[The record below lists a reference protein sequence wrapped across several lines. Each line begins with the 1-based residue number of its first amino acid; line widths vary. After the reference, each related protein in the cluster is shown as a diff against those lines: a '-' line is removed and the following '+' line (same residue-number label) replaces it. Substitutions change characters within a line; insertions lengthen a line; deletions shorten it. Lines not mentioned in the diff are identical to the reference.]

1 MNQTPRKYRYICIN
15 LILIFGFTWSTPGYS
30 QSSPTISKIS
40 KTLNIEDSS
49 EELDEGGIG
58 LTYIH
63 RRIIAGEI
71 KESIEWLGQELELI
85 EKLEGRY
92 SESLVNPLA
101 LLGDAHFKKGDYY
114 TALQTYQRAVHLRR
128 VNSGLHSEK
137 QIPIVYREAEA
148 YAAIENIEEANNRHE
163 YAYSLLKRLH
173 EDQSLELING
183 VYRLGD
189 WYSKINNVYAARGM
203 YEYALKILDKH
214 NLLESEEALPAYRGI
229 ALGYRLERFPPTY
242 IDATAYPTANTT
254 QFDENQNAMLSINNF
269 PAGENA
275 LQKIIA
281 IHQKSSGTFSF
292 DQEINAILE
301 LADWYLLWDKTSRAR
316 VLYSHVYTRLSD
328 IKELDA
334 TAFFSTPKLLY
345 FPIPKS
351 RKPPPLQKRGEQLQ
365 GQVEL
370 GFKVTK
376 GGYVRNLKTLSA
388 NPKNPMEFRVRKSM
402 RLARYRPALLDG
414 APADYPD
421 GQHQYTFNYFETRD
435 NQTTDQESN

>member
-1 MNQTPRKYRYICIN
+1 M
-15 LILIFGFTWSTPGYS
+15 
-30 QSSPTISKIS
+30 
-40 KTLNIEDSS
+40 
-49 EELDEGGIG
+49 
-58 LTYIH
+58 
-63 RRIIAGEI
+63 AGET
-71 KESIEWLGQELELI
+71 KEAIEWLKQELELI
-85 EKLEGRY
+85 EKIEGRY

-101 LLGDAHFKKGDYY
+101 LLGDAYFKGGDYF
-114 TALQTYQRAVHLRR
+114 TALQNYQRAVHLRR

-148 YAAIENIEEANNRHE
+148 YAAIENIEGANNRHE

-183 VYRLGD
+183 VYRLGN

-214 NLLESEEALPAYRGI
+214 SLLTSEEALPAYRGI

-242 IDATAYPTANTT
+242 VDATAYPTANTA
-254 QFDENQNAMLSINNF
+254 QFDENQNVMLSINNF

-281 IHQKSSGTFSF
+281 IHQKSSATFSF

-316 VLYSHVYTRLSD
+316 ILYSHVYTRLSD
-328 IKELDA
+328 NKELDS

-345 FPIPKS
+345 FPTPKS
-351 RKPPPLQKRGEQLQ
+351 KKPPPLQKRGNQLQ

-402 RLARYRPALLDG
+402 RLARYRPALVDG
-414 APADYPD
+414 APVDYPD

-435 NQTTDQESN
+435 NQTTDQE